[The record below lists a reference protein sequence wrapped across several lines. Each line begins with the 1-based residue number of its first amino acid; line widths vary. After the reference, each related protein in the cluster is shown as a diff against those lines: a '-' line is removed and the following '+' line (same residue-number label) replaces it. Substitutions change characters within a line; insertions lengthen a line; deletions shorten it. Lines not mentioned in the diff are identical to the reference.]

1 MKTPLLLNLVWAGVA
16 GAAFYTGYKLNT
28 SGESNEAAQS
38 KIRPVAGSLAGGP
51 VGSGSK
57 TVSPLMVSKSPDVL
71 DFYKRYGLDS
81 GIALT
86 SDKMKAAMLEAIRES
101 DPVKSQLMFARLMEE
116 LTAENAPAAL
126 AMIRENVGGFD
137 SMRYVG
143 MLAYKWGEV
152 DPLNAMKEMAK
163 GGDDRGGR
171 MSQSVVLTGWAAT
184 DPAAATAWLS
194 AYEGDG
200 KDWLSMSLLNGLA
213 KKDIEGAMKFASAL
227 EDKDE
232 RGRAA
237 ETIAREMIRAGGAE
251 KATAWLNSLTD
262 PDMKKGA
269 FQTIADQI
277 MRGDQ
282 AKAIEFVKAFASED
296 YARGAIGNLAQSVA
310 RKDVQEGI
318 KLANSLT
325 GQAKARA
332 VGEVVGEWLNKDS
345 GANATDAVKYVDAL
359 PAGESRDAGA
369 RAIAREFVR
378 EDPAG
383 AIVWANSI
391 ADTKER
397 EEALVDVGRRYMRD
411 DQAAATAWLQQ
422 SGLSAEAQQQITT
435 PQRGD
440 WGGGGRGGFP
450 GGGPGRGGIG
460 GGGRGGRGR

>member
-1 MKTPLLLNLVWAGVA
+1 MKTPLILNLVWAGVA

-28 SGESNEAAQS
+28 AGDVTDTTQS
-38 KIRPVAGSLAGGP
+38 KLRPVAGAT
-51 VGSGSK
+51 GSSIGTGSK
-57 TVSPLMVSKSPDVL
+57 TVSPLMVSKSESVL
-71 DFYKRYGLDS
+71 DFYKRYGLDT
-81 GIALT
+81 GTPLT
-86 SDKMKAAMLEAIRES
+86 PDKMKEAMLEAIRES

-116 LTAENAPAAL
+116 LTAENASAAL
-126 AMIRENVGGFD
+126 AMVRENVGGFD
-137 SMRYVG
+137 SMRYIG

-152 DPLNAMKEMAK
+152 DPINAMKELSK
-163 GGDDRGGR
+163 GGDERGGR

-194 AYEGDG
+194 NYEGDG
-200 KDWLSMSLLNGLA
+200 KEWLSMSLLNGMA
-213 KKDIEGAMKFASAL
+213 KKDLEGAMKFASAL

-262 PDMKKGA
+262 SEMKRGA
-269 FQTIADQI
+269 FQTISDQI

-282 AKAIEFVKAFASED
+282 AKAIEFVKAFANEE
-296 YARGAIGNLAQSVA
+296 YAAGAIRNLAENVA
-310 RKDVQEGI
+310 RKDVQEGL

-325 GQAKARA
+325 GKAQARA
-332 VGEVVGEWLNKDS
+332 VGEVVGQWLNKDD
-345 GANATDAVKYVDAL
+345 GATATDAVKYVDGL

-369 RAIAREFVR
+369 SAIAREFVR

-391 ADTKER
+391 ADAKQR
-397 EEALVDVGRRYMRD
+397 EETLVDVGRRYMRE
-411 DQAAATAWLQQ
+411 DQAAAAAWLAQ
-422 SGLSAEAQQQITT
+422 SGLSAEAQQQITN

-440 WGGGGRGGFP
+440 WGGRAGSG
-450 GGGPGRGGIG
+450 GGGPPGGF
-460 GGGRGGRGR
+460 GGRGGRGR